1 MDIASI
7 MFYMYL
13 HYFLIVDLVSVVLTL
28 LVNVQVTLRVMSQIG
43 KIHQ

>member
-43 KIHQ
+43 